1 MMSVPYT
8 PHPYQINGI
17 QLIAGRANGAL
28 LLDPGLGKTSMS
40 LGAYLVMKEAGAV
53 SRMLVIAPLRPA
65 RLVWPAEVAKWADFA
80 HLRVS
85 LVLGTAKQR
94 QAALAADADIY
105 VVNCDNTAWLFE
117 PANWSLFGDRAP
129 EMLVVDESTRFKNP
143 SSVRFKALRGH
154 LDKFAR
160 RYILTGTP
168 TPQRIEDLF
177 SQAYICDEGAALGKY
192 ITRFRREFCTAENIR
207 IGGGRVIQKW
217 HPQADAA
224 ERVYQRVNGMAL
236 RLKAEDHL
244 TMPKLI
250 DNRIEVE
257 LPAAARAQYE
267 ALAKDLFLATG
278 GGATMAPANAA
289 ACVMKLRQ
297 LVNGMAYAIERGSA
311 NPLGGDPHR
320 EAGRARRAGRGT
332 AGHAAA
338 GGGVVPARSRGHPR
352 RARRPLDPLPWRRR
366 VARRL
371 PTTSWRAGTRRAAGA
386 AGAPDSVAHGLN
398 LQAGGHC
405 VAWFGLTWNLEE
417 YEQLNRRV
425 YRQGQTKTV
434 VIHHIIARDTVD
446 GDILNALQTKS
457 SAQQAILNALK
468 GKA

>member
-1 MMSVPYT
+1 MSIPYA
-8 PHPYQINGI
+8 PHQYQINGI

-40 LGAYLVMKEAGAV
+40 LGAFLVMKEAGAV

-94 QAALAADADIY
+94 QAALSADADIY

-117 PANWSLFGDRAP
+117 PEQWALFGDRAP

-143 SSVRFKALRGH
+143 TSVRFKALRDH
-154 LDKFAR
+154 LGKFAR

-168 TPQRIEDLF
+168 TPQSIEDLF

-244 TMPKLI
+244 TMPKLV

-257 LPAAARAQYE
+257 LPAAARVQYDKLE
-267 ALAKDLFLATG
+267 KDLFLATG

-297 LVNGMAYAIERGSA
+297 LVNGMAYAVDEDRQALSVAIHTAKLDALAALVEEQQGT
-311 NPLGGDPHR
+311 PLLVAVSFLHEVEAIRAALGDASIPYL
-320 EAGRARRAGRGT
+320 
-332 AGHAAA
+332 
-338 GGGVVPARSRGHPR
+338 GGGVSAAQADDIVTRWNRGELPVLLAHP
-352 RARRPLDPLPWRRR
+352 
-366 VARRL
+366 
-371 PTTSWRAGTRRAAGA
+371 S
-386 AGAPDSVAHGLN
+386 SVAHGLN

-446 GDILNALQTKS
+446 GDILTALQTKS
-457 SAQQAILNALK
+457 SAQQAILTALK

>member
-1 MMSVPYT
+1 MSIPYN

-17 QLIAGRANGAL
+17 QLIAGRNNGAL

-40 LGAYLVMKEAGAV
+40 LGAFLVMKEAGAV
-53 SRMLVIAPLRPA
+53 QRMLVIAPLRPA
-65 RLVWPAEVAKWADFA
+65 RLVWPQEVAKWADFA

-94 QAALAADADIY
+94 QAALQADADIY

-117 PANWSLFGDRAP
+117 PANWSLLGERAP

-143 SSVRFKALRGH
+143 SAVRFKALRDH
-154 LDKFAR
+154 LPKFAR

-168 TPQRIEDLF
+168 TPQSIEDLF

-192 ITRFRREFCTAENIR
+192 ITRFRREFCTPESIHV
-207 IGGGRVIQKW
+207 GGGRVIQKW
-217 HPQADAA
+217 HPKADAA
-224 ERVYQRVNGMAL
+224 DRVYQRVNGMAL

-257 LPAAARAQYE
+257 LPAAARAQYKT
-267 ALAKDLFLATG
+267 LAKDLFLATG
-278 GGATMAPANAA
+278 GGATLAPANAA
-289 ACVMKLRQ
+289 ACLMKLRQ
-297 LVNGMAYAIERGSA
+297 LVNGIAYANDEDKHTLSVAIHDAKLDALAELVEEQQGT
-311 NPLGGDPHR
+311 PLLVAVSFLHEVAAIRAVLGDDSIPYL
-320 EAGRARRAGRGT
+320 
-332 AGHAAA
+332 
-338 GGGVVPARSRGHPR
+338 GGGVSAKQ
-352 RARRPLDPLPWRRR
+352 ADDI
-366 VARRL
+366 VARWNRGEL
-371 PTTSWRAGTRRAAGA
+371 PVLLAHPT
-386 AGAPDSVAHGLN
+386 SVAHGLN

-425 YRQGQTKTV
+425 YRQGQTQTV

-446 GDILNALQTKS
+446 GAILDALQAKS
-457 SAQQAILNALK
+457 SAQAAILNVLK
-468 GKA
+468 GTK

>member
-1 MMSVPYT
+1 MSTPYN
-8 PHPYQINGI
+8 PHPYQVNGI

-40 LGAYLVMKEAGAV
+40 LAAFLVMQEAGAV
-53 SRMLVIAPLRPA
+53 TRMLVIAPLRPA

-85 LVLGTAKQR
+85 LILGTPKQR
-94 QAALAADADIY
+94 QAAMQADADVY
-105 VVNCDNTAWLFE
+105 VINCDNTAWLFE
-117 PANWSLFGDRAP
+117 PANWALFGEHAP
-129 EMLVVDESTRFKNP
+129 EMLVVDESTRFKNA
-143 SSVRFKALRGH
+143 SSVRFKALKAH
-154 LDKFAR
+154 LGKFAR

-168 TPQRIEDLF
+168 TPQSIEDLF
-177 SQAYICDEGAALGKY
+177 AQAYICDEGQALGKF
-192 ITRFRREFCTAENIR
+192 ITRFRREFCTAENVH

-250 DNRIEVE
+250 DNRVEVE
-257 LPAAARAQYE
+257 LPATARAQYE
-267 ALAKDLFLATG
+267 TLAKDLFLATAG
-278 GGATMAPANAA
+278 GTTMAPANAA

-297 LVNGMAYAIERGSA
+297 LVNGVAYAANEERQQVSVAMHTAKLDALAELVEEQQGT
-311 NPLGGDPHR
+311 PLLVAVSFLHEVEAIREVLGDDSIPYL
-320 EAGRARRAGRGT
+320 
-332 AGHAAA
+332 
-338 GGGVVPARSRGHPR
+338 GGGVSA
-352 RARRPLDPLPWRRR
+352 AAADDI
-366 VARRL
+366 VARWNRGEL
-371 PTTSWRAGTRRAAGA
+371 PVLLAHPT
-386 AGAPDSVAHGLN
+386 SVAHGLN

-425 YRQGQTKTV
+425 YRQGQTNTV
-434 VIHHIIARDTVD
+434 VIHHIIARDTID
-446 GDILNALQTKS
+446 GDILDALQAKS

-468 GKA
+468 GKP